1 MICGGNHGKDKTWI
15 VDRNC
20 IFDDGGR
27 SCGCC
32 FADFT
37 NNSLFNGSFV
47 LFCKLENW
55 FRQTSL
61 YQKHLEPFMDKK
73 EMTRKAKLTVMLSM
87 TIFMGIGFVMMEQ
100 VPVGRIILAAVWL
113 FHILYF
119 TLGIKTVKKTC
130 VVGENFN

>member
-1 MICGGNHGKDKTWI
+1 MGNTKRGLWI
-15 VDRNC
+15 GIAFLMMGAGAVGVVLP
-20 IFDDGGR
+20 ILPTVPFLMAALY
-27 SCGCC
+27 C
-32 FADFT
+32 FAR
-37 NNSLFNGSFV
+37 GSH
-47 LFCKLENW
+47 KLENW

-73 EMTRKAKLTVMLSM
+73 EMTRKAKFTVMLSM

-130 VVGENFN
+130 VAGENFN

>member
-1 MICGGNHGKDKTWI
+1 MGKTKRGLWI
-15 VDRNC
+15 GIAFLMMGAGAVGVVLP
-20 IFDDGGR
+20 ILPTVPFLMAALY
-27 SCGCC
+27 C
-32 FADFT
+32 FAR
-37 NNSLFNGSFV
+37 GSQ
-47 LFCKLENW
+47 KLENW

-87 TIFMGIGFVMMEQ
+87 SFFMGIGFVMMEQ

-130 VVGENFN
+130 VAGENFN

>member
-1 MICGGNHGKDKTWI
+1 MGKTKRGLWI
-15 VDRNC
+15 GIAFLMMGAGAVGVVLP
-20 IFDDGGR
+20 ILPTVPFLMAALY
-27 SCGCC
+27 C
-32 FADFT
+32 FAR
-37 NNSLFNGSFV
+37 GSH
-47 LFCKLENW
+47 KLENW

-61 YQKHLEPFMDKK
+61 YQKHLESFMDKK

-130 VVGENFN
+130 VAGENFN

>member
-1 MICGGNHGKDKTWI
+1 MGKTKRGLWI
-15 VDRNC
+15 GIAFLMMGAGAVGVVLP
-20 IFDDGGR
+20 ILPTVPFLMAALY
-27 SCGCC
+27 C
-32 FADFT
+32 FAR
-37 NNSLFNGSFV
+37 GSQ
-47 LFCKLENW
+47 KLENW

-73 EMTRKAKLTVMLSM
+73 EMTRKSKLTVMLSM
-87 TIFMGIGFVMMEQ
+87 TLFMGIGFVMMEQ

-130 VVGENFN
+130 VAGENFN

>member
-1 MICGGNHGKDKTWI
+1 MGNTKRGLWI
-15 VDRNC
+15 GIAFLMMGAGAVGVVLP
-20 IFDDGGR
+20 ILPTVPFLMAALY
-27 SCGCC
+27 C
-32 FADFT
+32 FAR
-37 NNSLFNGSFV
+37 GSH
-47 LFCKLENW
+47 KLENW

-61 YQKHLEPFMDKK
+61 YQNHLEPFMDKK

-130 VVGENFN
+130 VAGENFN

>member
-1 MICGGNHGKDKTWI
+1 MGNTKRGLWI
-15 VDRNC
+15 GIAFLMMGAGAVGVVLP
-20 IFDDGGR
+20 ILPTVPFLMAALY
-27 SCGCC
+27 C
-32 FADFT
+32 FARD
-37 NNSLFNGSFV
+37 SH
-47 LFCKLENW
+47 KLENW

-130 VVGENFN
+130 VAGENFN

>member
-1 MICGGNHGKDKTWI
+1 MGKTKRGLWI
-15 VDRNC
+15 GIAFLMMGAGAVGVVLP
-20 IFDDGGR
+20 ILPTIPFLMAALY
-27 SCGCC
+27 C
-32 FADFT
+32 FAR
-37 NNSLFNGSFV
+37 GSH
-47 LFCKLENW
+47 KLENW

-113 FHILYF
+113 FHIL
-119 TLGIKTVKKTC
+119 LW
-130 VVGENFN
+130 E

>member
-1 MICGGNHGKDKTWI
+1 MGNTKRGLWI
-15 VDRNC
+15 GIAFLMMGAGTVGVVLP
-20 IFDDGGR
+20 ILPTVPFLMAALY
-27 SCGCC
+27 C
-32 FADFT
+32 FAR
-37 NNSLFNGSFV
+37 GSH
-47 LFCKLENW
+47 KLENW

-130 VVGENFN
+130 VAGENFN

>member
-1 MICGGNHGKDKTWI
+1 MGKTKRGLWI
-15 VDRNC
+15 GIAFLMMGAGAVGVVLP
-20 IFDDGGR
+20 ILPTVPFLMAALY
-27 SCGCC
+27 C
-32 FADFT
+32 FAR
-37 NNSLFNGSFV
+37 GSH
-47 LFCKLENW
+47 KLENW

-100 VPVGRIILAAVWL
+100 VWL

-130 VVGENFN
+130 VAGENFN

>member
-1 MICGGNHGKDKTWI
+1 MGKTKRGLWI
-15 VDRNC
+15 GIAFLMMGVGAVGVVLP
-20 IFDDGGR
+20 ILPTVPFLMAALY
-27 SCGCC
+27 C
-32 FADFT
+32 FAR
-37 NNSLFNGSFV
+37 GSH
-47 LFCKLENW
+47 KLENW

-130 VVGENFN
+130 VAGENFN

>member
-1 MICGGNHGKDKTWI
+1 MGKTKRGLWI
-15 VDRNC
+15 GIALLMMGAGAVGVVLP
-20 IFDDGGR
+20 ILPTVPFLMAALY
-27 SCGCC
+27 C
-32 FADFT
+32 FAR
-37 NNSLFNGSFV
+37 GSH
-47 LFCKLENW
+47 KLENW

-130 VVGENFN
+130 VAGENFN

>member
-1 MICGGNHGKDKTWI
+1 MGKTKRGLWI
-15 VDRNC
+15 GIAFLMMGAGAVGVVLP
-20 IFDDGGR
+20 ILPTIPFLMAALY
-27 SCGCC
+27 C
-32 FADFT
+32 FAR
-37 NNSLFNGSFV
+37 GSH
-47 LFCKLENW
+47 KLENW

-73 EMTRKAKLTVMLSM
+73 EMTRKSKLTVMLSM

>member
-1 MICGGNHGKDKTWI
+1 MGNTKRGLWI
-15 VDRNC
+15 GIAFLMMGAGAVGVVLP
-20 IFDDGGR
+20 ILPTVPFLMAALY
-27 SCGCC
+27 C
-32 FADFT
+32 FAR
-37 NNSLFNGSFV
+37 GSH
-47 LFCKLENW
+47 KLENW

-73 EMTRKAKLTVMLSM
+73 EMTRKVKLTVMLSM

-130 VVGENFN
+130 VAGENFN

>member
-1 MICGGNHGKDKTWI
+1 
-15 VDRNC
+15 
-20 IFDDGGR
+20 
-27 SCGCC
+27 
-32 FADFT
+32 
-37 NNSLFNGSFV
+37 
-47 LFCKLENW
+47 
-55 FRQTSL
+55 
-61 YQKHLEPFMDKK
+61 
-73 EMTRKAKLTVMLSM
+73 MTRKAKLTVMLSM

>member
-1 MICGGNHGKDKTWI
+1 MGNTKRGLWI
-15 VDRNC
+15 GIAFLMMGAGAVGVVLP
-20 IFDDGGR
+20 ILPTVPFLMAALY
-27 SCGCC
+27 C
-32 FADFT
+32 FAR
-37 NNSLFNGSFV
+37 GSH
-47 LFCKLENW
+47 KLENW

-61 YQKHLEPFMDKK
+61 YQKHLETFMDKK

-130 VVGENFN
+130 VAGENFN

>member
-1 MICGGNHGKDKTWI
+1 MGKTKRGLWI
-15 VDRNC
+15 GIAFLMMGAGAVGVVLP
-20 IFDDGGR
+20 ILPTVPFLMAALY
-27 SCGCC
+27 C
-32 FADFT
+32 FAR
-37 NNSLFNGSFV
+37 GSQ
-47 LFCKLENW
+47 KLENW

-73 EMTRKAKLTVMLSM
+73 EMTRKSKLTVMLSM
-87 TIFMGIGFVMMEQ
+87 TFFMGIGFVMMEQ

-130 VVGENFN
+130 VAGENFN

>member
-1 MICGGNHGKDKTWI
+1 MGNTKRGLWI
-15 VDRNC
+15 GIAFLMMGAGAVGVVLP
-20 IFDDGGR
+20 ILPTVPFLMAALY
-27 SCGCC
+27 C
-32 FADFT
+32 FAR
-37 NNSLFNGSFV
+37 GSH
-47 LFCKLENW
+47 KLENW

-130 VVGENFN
+130 VARENFN

>member
-1 MICGGNHGKDKTWI
+1 MGKTKRGLWI
-15 VDRNC
+15 GIAFLMMGAGAVGVVLP
-20 IFDDGGR
+20 ILPTIPFLMAALY
-27 SCGCC
+27 C
-32 FADFT
+32 FAR
-37 NNSLFNGSFV
+37 GSH
-47 LFCKLENW
+47 KLENW

-73 EMTRKAKLTVMLSM
+73 EMTIKAKLTVMLSM

>member
-1 MICGGNHGKDKTWI
+1 MLFC
-15 VDRNC
+15 R
-20 IFDDGGR
+20 FYQQ
-27 SCGCC
+27 
-32 FADFT
+32 F
-37 NNSLFNGSFV
+37 LFNGSFV
-47 LFCKLENW
+47 LFCKRLA
-55 FRQTSL
+55 QTGKLVSTDFL

-130 VVGENFN
+130 VAGENFN

>member
-1 MICGGNHGKDKTWI
+1 MAALY
-15 VDRNC
+15 
-20 IFDDGGR
+20 
-27 SCGCC
+27 C
-32 FADFT
+32 FAR
-37 NNSLFNGSFV
+37 GSH
-47 LFCKLENW
+47 KLENW

-130 VVGENFN
+130 VAGENFN

>member
-1 MICGGNHGKDKTWI
+1 MGKTKRGLWI
-15 VDRNC
+15 GIAFLMMGAGAVGVVLP
-20 IFDDGGR
+20 ILPTIPFLMAALY
-27 SCGCC
+27 C
-32 FADFT
+32 FAR
-37 NNSLFNGSFV
+37 GSH
-47 LFCKLENW
+47 KLENW

-61 YQKHLEPFMDKK
+61 YQKHSEPFMDKK